1 MIRKLPHPFH
11 SLLTI
16 MLFVALISIVPFTI
30 LTRVIYVSS
39 LNKFKESLIDT
50 KLVEIQSYANLL
62 ERDVEMVFSQMH
74 DVLSSDVVIT
84 LPVHFDS
91 SSMDSRFAEKIKT
104 IQYSMRS
111 KKNSTVLLDD
121 MIIYY
126 PKCKKHVT
134 ADSFKSYLRDEEEM
148 LDSLIKQSQY
158 GLTMIDDRI
167 MYWLTSP
174 FHYNEQDNRAS
185 IAVIGFISSQSMR
198 RYLESYVSSEST
210 SEFALCIGND
220 ENMKMITS
228 TSSVFAQTDI
238 RSGGEN
244 NENKS
249 YKYITNNGQDY
260 LLTWSYLE
268 DHQVLFY
275 QLSTLEF
282 ISDSLTSYMQTMTIL
297 QMIVLLLSITS
308 TLIMY
313 LLIYRPIAHARKT
326 FLKMESGDFSTRMGK
341 SFYNEFQDMFRQFDS
356 MSEHIQDLIEQ
367 EYQLNLLQA
376 KAELKQLQYQISPHF
391 LYNTYFIL
399 RGLLEEEEFEKASK
413 LTDLI
418 GTYLRYITVS
428 SQEHAMLKE
437 EVDHARS
444 YAQIQQIRYSRHI
457 KVIFGDCPAKY
468 HNIKVPRLILQ
479 PLIENAFEHGVKKLI
494 HNGIIKVEFMDET
507 NKLIIKV
514 EDNGGNITQEEIE
527 SLNHML
533 NSSECCKQES
543 VALHNINKRI
553 QLLYGEHSGL
563 ELSISELGGLCCRL
577 ILDIKDDLVAIYN

>member
-1 MIRKLPHPFH
+1 
-11 SLLTI
+11 
-16 MLFVALISIVPFTI
+16 
-30 LTRVIYVSS
+30 
-39 LNKFKESLIDT
+39 
-50 KLVEIQSYANLL
+50 
-62 ERDVEMVFSQMH
+62 MVFSQMH

-158 GLTMIDDRI
+158 GLTMIDNRI

-174 FHYNEQDNRAS
+174 FHYNEKDNRAS

-391 LYNTYFIL
+391 LYNTKINCFCTVPL
-399 RGLLEEEEFEKASK
+399 F
-413 LTDLI
+413 
-418 GTYLRYITVS
+418 LRYLLHRDAKNVS
-428 SQEHAMLKE
+428 SSSTM
-437 EVDHARS
+437 
-444 YAQIQQIRYSRHI
+444 
-457 KVIFGDCPAKY
+457 
-468 HNIKVPRLILQ
+468 NILLV
-479 PLIENAFEHGVKKLI
+479 
-494 HNGIIKVEFMDET
+494 
-507 NKLIIKV
+507 
-514 EDNGGNITQEEIE
+514 
-527 SLNHML
+527 
-533 NSSECCKQES
+533 SEGF
-543 VALHNINKRI
+543 
-553 QLLYGEHSGL
+553 Y
-563 ELSISELGGLCCRL
+563 
-577 ILDIKDDLVAIYN
+577 